1 MNENRMNKS
10 MGDNRTPMNFVQRTK
25 KQIRKTNRHTRNKS
39 IQKHS
44 SLKRD
49 CVKMR
54 DRPQRMTGYP
64 KEKIGSLSKLSGCD
78 PRIRTPL
85 DRRPSGV

>member
-1 MNENRMNKS
+1 MNY
-10 MGDNRTPMNFVQRTK
+10 VQRMK
-25 KQIRKTNRHTRNKS
+25 KQMRKTNRSIHNKS

-64 KEKIGSLSKLSGCD
+64 KEKIGNLSELSRSD
-78 PRIRTPL
+78 PRIRTPP
-85 DRRPSGV
+85 DRSTSDV